1 VEIMRVIDEL
11 VVTRRVPGLFTA
23 SLRILADHKGNL
35 NVAVDPVGAH
45 PGNWVFTISGSA
57 ARYALDNNKITT
69 DLTIGGIIDH
79 WDDDDGISKGAEK
92 KTGAGRTEEKGS
104 AGSRKVA

>member
-1 VEIMRVIDEL
+1 MRVVDDL

-23 SLRILADHKGNL
+23 SLRVLADSNGNL
-35 NVAVDPVGAH
+35 SVAVDPVGAH

-57 ARYALDNNKITT
+57 ARYALEDHATQT

-79 WDDDDGISKGAEK
+79 WGDDEANRAAAKTESSSGQAE
-92 KTGAGRTEEKGS
+92 AKGS
-104 AGSRKVA
+104 GTAHKVA